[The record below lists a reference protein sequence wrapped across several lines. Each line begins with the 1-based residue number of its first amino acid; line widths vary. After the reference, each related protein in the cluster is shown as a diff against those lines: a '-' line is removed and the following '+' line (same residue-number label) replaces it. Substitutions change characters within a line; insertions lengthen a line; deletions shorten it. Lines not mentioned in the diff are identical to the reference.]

1 MGYTTDFKGEIYFNK
16 PVDPALKEYINRFS
30 ESRHMKRD
38 VSILKKKDK
47 NWKKFCWKGQL
58 GEEGQFYARSD
69 RNPSLWNDEPIPESI
84 INYNAPPDDIPWLW
98 CHWIINEAGN
108 LQWNGAEK
116 FTCYTEWLRYL
127 IKNFFEPEGYVLNG
141 RIQYWGMDPSDWGKI
156 EVHNN
161 IVERFPAKCNAEFE
175 GNVLKL
181 SMPEWILAEI
191 EKVAASKNVSVEYL
205 FGRYIKW
212 IALNPEQFK
221 EWLWGGIMGVIRYQ
235 MEK

>member
-1 MGYTTDFKGEIYFNK
+1 MRGVIETRACGMMSRFRNQLSITMLRLMIYRGCGVTGSSMKLEIYNGMAQRNL
-16 PVDPALKEYINRFS
+16 PAI
-30 ESRHMKRD
+30 
-38 VSILKKKDK
+38 
-47 NWKKFCWKGQL
+47 
-58 GEEGQFYARSD
+58 
-69 RNPSLWNDEPIPESI
+69 PSGYGISSKI
-84 INYNAPPDDIPWLW
+84 
-98 CHWIINEAGN
+98 
-108 LQWNGAEK
+108 
-116 FTCYTEWLRYL
+116 
-127 IKNFFEPEGYVLNG
+127 FFEPEGYVLNG

-161 IVERFPAKCNAEFE
+161 IVERFPVKCNAEFE